1 MTNFPYIQDGRTQHV
16 LVGEDYERVRNSHL
30 LTGKEIVATGSFS
43 VLFNGDTPRSIYR
56 LSTDNATHDFAN
68 RAKHEGLA
76 GVVNLLD
83 DYGAVAIYKNDQLYP
98 DYLWLA
104 HLERLAP
111 LESGSAQQQ
120 SVAKLLL
127 HLTGELDGILL
138 TELDEREA
146 VITAL
151 STAPKDS
158 YTKLVLEAMQLVL
171 PEYLHAVDF
180 DLTISNFMIRPS
192 TGGVV
197 MSDPVHGLSEV
208 STEWHRHLETKPVTF
223 ARR

>member
-1 MTNFPYIQDGRTQHV
+1 MTNYPTIRDDQTQHV
-16 LVGEDYERVRNSHL
+16 LIGEAYERVRNSHL
-30 LTGKEIVATGSFS
+30 LIGKEIAATGSFS
-43 VLFNGDTPRSIYR
+43 VLFDGETPRSIYR
-56 LSTDNATHDFAN
+56 LSTDNATHDFAS
-68 RAKHEGLA
+68 RAKRGGLA
-76 GVVNLLD
+76 GVVSLLD
-83 DYGAVAIYKNDQLYP
+83 DYGAVAIYKSDQFYP

-127 HLTGELDGILL
+127 HLTGEPDGILL

-171 PEYLHAVDF
+171 PKYLHTVDF
-180 DLTISNFMIRPS
+180 DLTISNFMIRPG
-192 TGGVV
+192 TGEVV

-208 STEWHRHLETKPVTF
+208 STEWHRHLETKPATF
-223 ARR
+223 AIR

>member
-1 MTNFPYIQDGRTQHV
+1 MTNSPYVQDDSLQHV
-16 LVGEDYERVRNSHL
+16 LVGEDYARVRNSHL
-30 LTGKEIVATGSFS
+30 LTGKEIVAAGSFS
-43 VLFNGDTPRSIYR
+43 VLFNGETPGSIYR
-56 LSTDNATHDFAN
+56 LSTDNATHDFAS
-68 RAKHEGLA
+68 RAKDKGLA

-83 DYGAVAIYKNDQLYP
+83 DYGAVAIYKDDQLYP

-104 HLERLAP
+104 HLERLTP
-111 LESGSAQQQ
+111 LESGSAPHQ

-127 HLTGELDGILL
+127 HLTGEPDGVLL
-138 TELDEREA
+138 TELGEREA

-158 YTKLVLEAMQLVL
+158 YTELVLEAMQLVL

-180 DLTISNFMIRPS
+180 DLTISNFMIRPG
-192 TGGVV
+192 TGEVV

-208 STEWHRHLETKPVTF
+208 SGEWHRHLETKPVTF